1 MKIDR
6 RRLARAIAVAI
17 IGLFLAA
24 GIIYVGR
31 DVAANPP
38 EVPALQEPAPPDT
51 SSLDATPAA
60 TRHRKKKTTK
70 KGAKQ
75 QRRPAQRDF
84 LNEPVN
90 R

>member
-38 EVPALQEPAPPDT
+38 ESPALQEPAPPDT
-51 SSLDATPAA
+51 SSQNPTPT

-75 QRRPAQRDF
+75 QRHPAQRDF

>member
-31 DVAANPP
+31 DVAVNPP
-38 EVPALQEPAPPDT
+38 ESQALKEPAPPDT
-51 SSLDATPAA
+51 SSPDTIPT

-70 KGAKQ
+70 KEARP